1 MKGIITNMAQK
12 LTYKEINTNAFET
25 TKLGNGFTKESVEE
39 QLDIWSESYKEL
51 EDELKALQEQVGLY
65 KNDAELFRTKH
76 VELAEAIKKAENVYK
91 QELDRARFDMGKRL
105 AEADNTIKEKKAEAE
120 KIIENANLEASE
132 IKAKADQE
140 VADAKTKASQII
152 DEANAKAKSIESK
165 ADLDYK
171 RKMGEA
177 KAKGDEQIANA
188 RNEANE
194 LLSTAETESASLIHK
209 ASEEADKITAK
220 ASEQAAKVITQTKQI
235 DSVNETTR
243 KQLFE
248 AVNSVVSESVA
259 QFEDA
264 VILLK
269 QLKEDAE
276 NQLKTD
282 EVKLDKSEVTTV
294 ESKSEKLLQSESQ
307 TEEQRKA
314 MEESQKTVAMA
325 NDAIVNVARKNQ
337 SSADDLNESKALLAE
352 LGL

>member
-1 MKGIITNMAQK
+1 MAQK
-12 LTYKEINTNAFET
+12 LTYQEINSNAFET
-25 TKLGNGFTKESVEE
+25 TKLGGGFTKESVEE
-39 QLDIWSESYKEL
+39 QLGIWSDSYKEL
-51 EDELKALQEQVGLY
+51 EDEVKLLREQVVSY
-65 KNDAELFRTKH
+65 KSDAELFRTKH

-105 AEADNTIKEKKAEAE
+105 AEADNTIKEKKTEAE

-132 IKAKADQE
+132 IKAKADQD

-177 KAKGDEQIANA
+177 KAKGDEKIANA

-194 LLSTAETESASLIHK
+194 LLSTAETESASLISK
-209 ASEEADKITAK
+209 AREEADKITAT
-220 ASEQAAKVITQTKQI
+220 ASEQAAKVINQTKQI
-235 DSVNETTR
+235 DTVNETTR

-248 AVNSVVSESVA
+248 AVHSVVGESVA
-259 QFEDA
+259 QFEDTI
-264 VILLK
+264 ILLK

-276 NQLKTD
+276 KQLETD
-282 EVKLDKSEVTTV
+282 EVKLGKSEAATV
-294 ESKSEKLLQSESQ
+294 EPKSEKPVQSESQ

-314 MEESQKTVAMA
+314 MEESQKAVAMA

-337 SSADDLNESKALLAE
+337 SPADALDDSKALLAE